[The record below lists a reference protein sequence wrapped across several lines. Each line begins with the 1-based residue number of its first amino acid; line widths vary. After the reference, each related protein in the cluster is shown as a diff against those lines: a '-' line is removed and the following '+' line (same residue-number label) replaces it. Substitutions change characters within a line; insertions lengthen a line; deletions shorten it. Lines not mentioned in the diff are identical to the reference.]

1 MVELTADVEGCVGVS
16 VVVVVAAVVPDVAA
30 EDVVASAVIDAVVA
44 DVPFSLSADT
54 KKNVQAIVTS
64 KNIEELCDHVYVP
77 KSRGGSRNARRGGAM
92 EGPWRQMGA
101 QLTTDKLAPAI
112 LVMQ

>member
-16 VVVVVAAVVPDVAA
+16 VLVVVAAVVPDVAA
-30 EDVVASAVIDAVVA
+30 EDVVASAAIDAVVA

-92 EGPWRQMGA
+92 EGPWRRMGA